1 MKDWTYGKARELLFY
16 LVCHPSRSKGQIG
29 LALWP
34 DASDTQLRDS
44 FRVVLHHLRQ
54 ALGPSE
60 WIRFMDGSYD
70 FNRSLP
76 CWIDYEAFESLVA
89 AARSALDFDQAIEY
103 LQQAILL
110 YHEDFLADLAAD
122 WPLLRREQLRRLY
135 HEALLLLGKLLFA
148 AARYAEAELI
158 YRRALADDNYLE
170 AAHRGTMRCLAYL
183 GEQGQA
189 LRHYDALV
197 VLLAQE
203 IRSRPARETTALAE
217 RLRRGEEP

>member
-16 LVCHPSRSKGQIG
+16 LVCHPARSKEQIG

-34 DASDTQLRDS
+34 DASGTQLRDS
-44 FRVVLHHLRQ
+44 FRVVLYHLRQ

-60 WIRFMDGSYD
+60 WIRFRDCSYE

-76 CWIDYEAFESLVA
+76 CWIDCEAFESLVA
-89 AARSALDFDQAIEY
+89 AAKSALDSDQAIEY

-110 YHEDFLADLAAD
+110 YREDFLADLAAD

-135 HEALLLLGKLLFA
+135 HGALLLLGKLLFA
-148 AARYAEAELI
+148 AARYPEAELI

-170 AAHRGTMRCLAYL
+170 AAHRGAMRCLAYM

-203 IRSRPARETTALAE
+203 LRSRPARETTELAE